1 MQYTDKVM
9 KEFTKPKN
17 QGEMEDYDG
26 LGRVGSAVCGDVME
40 IYIKI
45 SKNKEG
51 KEIIKDIKFKTFG
64 CTSAIASSSM
74 LTQMVKGKTIEE
86 AEKITKQNVVDE
98 LGGLPPIKIHCSVL
112 ATDAL
117 KSAIDDYKKKKK
129 LN

>member
-86 AEKITKQNVVDE
+86 AKKLNNNKIVKK
-98 LGGLPPIKIHCSVL
+98 LGGLPPIKHHCSL
-112 ATDAL
+112 LGTQAL
-117 KSAIDDYKKKKK
+117 HKSIENYEKKKR
-129 LN
+129 